1 MHLSLLF
8 QPKHL
13 SVFYVLRFFT
23 KEQIICAPSIIN
35 KFSDSKTLL
44 EQTFVF
50 GFFKDANQIV
60 HEDLKAH
67 KVHEYVHVCQKV

>member
-1 MHLSLLF
+1 
-8 QPKHL
+8 L
-13 SVFYVLRFFT
+13 SVFYVRFFT
-23 KEQIICAPSIIN
+23 KKKQIICAPSIIN
-35 KFSDSKTLL
+35 KFSAFKTLL

-67 KVHEYVHVCQKV
+67 RVHEYVHVCEKVRIF